1 MYSHYVED
9 TKEII
14 CVYCAFIMFK
24 ENPHQ
29 EIKEIKSKTKEI
41 LMDLNR
47 IISEEQIFI
56 DTVQKAENEMK
67 KTIYFHLIPQIQKY
81 VFYLD
86 MYDKKPSTNDIKKV
100 RIKMTDYIGKFV

>member
-1 MYSHYVED
+1 MHDLLNEEELNKTTVLIILNYKKKEGEEED
-9 TKEII
+9 KKE
-14 CVYCAFIMFK
+14 VNK
-24 ENPHQ
+24 EA
-29 EIKEIKSKTKEI
+29 
-41 LMDLNR
+41 
-47 IISEEQIFI
+47 EEEGIEN
-56 DTVQKAENEMK
+56 DNNEENHKDDVENEMK